1 MKYIDDVLYLLG
13 WVCLIVCGFS
23 FAWRLG
29 LIVLA
34 AAFWVTSI
42 IWSRAS
48 ARIMQKSRDEPGRDR
63 R

>member
-23 FAWRLG
+23 YEWRIG
-29 LIVLA
+29 LIVMA
-34 AAFWVTSI
+34 AAFWATSI
-42 IWSRAS
+42 LWARAA